1 MELEASG
8 LQIGY
13 GDHVIVNQMDVSIA
27 RNKITTIIGPNGSG
41 KSTLLKALTRLIR
54 YQKGSVILDGCDI
67 QTMKPKSLAKKLGVL
82 PQIHT
87 APSDF
92 RVKELV
98 GYGRMP
104 HQKLMSGKSKED
116 EEVIRWAMEVTGTWK
131 FRDKS
136 IYEISGGETQRVWIA
151 TVLAQKP
158 EIMFLDEPTTGL
170 DPVTTGYIHNMI
182 KKLAEKGTTIIL
194 TTHNMDEAAK
204 LCDNVGMLYEGK
216 IVEYG
221 NPQELCYRYR
231 VENLFR
237 VISNDDEEIYI
248 ENNESGR
255 KKAAE
260 MLVHNE
266 IKSIHTVETTL
277 QTIFVK
283 LTGKELENES
293 SSY

>member
-1 MELEASG
+1 MCQ
-8 LQIGY
+8 LQETKSRRSL
-13 GDHVIVNQMDVSIA
+13 DQ
-27 RNKITTIIGPNGSG
+27 NGSG

-116 EEVIRWAMEVTGTWK
+116 GKDVLWAMEVTGTWK

-158 EIMFLDEPTTGL
+158 EIMFLDEPTTYL
-170 DPVTTGYIHNMI
+170 DISHQLETMNLVKNSIVRQESA
-182 KKLAEKGTTIIL
+182 LSWCFTIW
-194 TTHNMDEAAK
+194 HRRWK
-204 LCDNVGMLYEGK
+204 S
-216 IVEYG
+216 
-221 NPQELCYRYR
+221 
-231 VENLFR
+231 
-237 VISNDDEEIYI
+237 VI
-248 ENNESGR
+248 
-255 KKAAE
+255 
-260 MLVHNE
+260 M
-266 IKSIHTVETTL
+266 
-277 QTIFVK
+277 
-283 LTGKELENES
+283 
-293 SSY
+293 